1 MAILSNIQTL
11 HVSTSFMNKASGKG
25 DSLQRLA
32 LLKATEPELLEALH
46 KIDLAKKALR
56 RQSATGLSLVPVLVV
71 SCSASSSSERTVGY
85 ESTVERPRPQHIT
98 VAGTQMVKPGELPR
112 FQRTHS
118 TTRMLQLR
126 KAQDQTPLSRGP
138 LPKPDQ
144 TAEQKQQQLFLN
156 RRAALYRPLPP
167 KSSDAPVSDYTQTIR
182 LRRHRVVDIAVSEPE
197 LPLRLKQKEVHVP
210 RTRKYRNH
218 FAACSK
224 VSL

>member
-1 MAILSNIQTL
+1 MDK
-11 HVSTSFMNKASGKG
+11 TSRKG
-25 DSLQRLA
+25 DSLRRLA
-32 LLKATEPELLEALH
+32 LLKATEVELVAFHQIER
-46 KIDLAKKALR
+46 AKMALR
-56 RQSATGLSLVPVLVV
+56 GLSDTTGTSRTASNTNVVPLV
-71 SCSASSSSERTVGY
+71 SRSASERTKSDSLGY
-85 ESTVERPRPQHIT
+85 NSTVHGCGERPRPQRII
-98 VAGTQMVKPGELPR
+98 VAATQMVKPGELPR

-156 RRAALYRPLPP
+156 RRAALYRPVPP
-167 KSSDAPVSDYTQTIR
+167 KSSDAPVSDYTQTNR